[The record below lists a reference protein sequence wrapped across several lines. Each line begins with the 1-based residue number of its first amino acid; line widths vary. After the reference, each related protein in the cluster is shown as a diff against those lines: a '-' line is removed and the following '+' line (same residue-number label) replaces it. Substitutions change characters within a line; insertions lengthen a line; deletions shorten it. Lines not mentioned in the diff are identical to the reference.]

1 MATNEANRRGSNL
14 TIAAPSAPH
23 AGLGPQSGDPLVIGT
38 GDSPDFGLACVVE
51 SSYTQPSGLV
61 ATGNISVQFEGVFFL
76 TCTAKVDVHGGGNQ
90 AIAPGDQVYADTDG
104 TRDATTG
111 VYYGFT
117 LDTNDESGIYFGN
130 ALDALATGTTGTI
143 RVRLKVSGN

>member
-1 MATNEANRRGSNL
+1 MATNEANRRGENL

-23 AGLGPQSGDPLVIGT
+23 SGVGPQSGDPLVIGT

-51 SSYTQPSGLV
+51 NSYTQPSGLTP
-61 ATGNISVQFEGVFFL
+61 TGNIPVQFIGVFFL
-76 TCTAKVDVHGGGNQ
+76 AVQGKVDVHGGGNV
-90 AIAPGDQVYADTDG
+90 ALNPGDQVFADTDG

-117 LDTNDESGIYFGN
+117 LDGNDESGIYFGN
-130 ALDALATGTTGTI
+130 VLDAVSSGATTTV
-143 RVRLKVSGN
+143 RVRLKVGG